1 MRCYEIQFISHRTER
16 TVYQKQSMHG
26 QLIKVLEIHSLGI
39 DNIVQLSNKA
49 KSYYHIAIDD
59 IGTCIV
65 LGAQCN
71 ESE

>member
-1 MRCYEIQFISHRTER
+1 ME
-16 TVYQKQSMHG
+16 

-71 ESE
+71 ESERLWIDNSCCELQFLSYFYAQNT